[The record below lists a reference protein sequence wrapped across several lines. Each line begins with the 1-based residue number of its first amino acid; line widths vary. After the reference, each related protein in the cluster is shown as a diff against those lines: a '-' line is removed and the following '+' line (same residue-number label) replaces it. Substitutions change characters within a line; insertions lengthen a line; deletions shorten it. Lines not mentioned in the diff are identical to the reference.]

1 MLKSAPPSK
10 IIGTPHEAWKSWHRA
25 LEAMFD
31 GNESIALKEMD
42 ALFSEKVEMKPPTYF
57 KTRKSKPFTL
67 MALKGVSKLFKDFRY
82 TREFI
87 GERDMALEFVC
98 KCGENGPEL
107 QGVDLI
113 KLDENGKI
121 IEFAVV
127 SRPPKAVQ
135 VLLEHQSK
143 FMEAFLQQAKL

>member
-1 MLKSAPPSK
+1 MLKNAPPSK
-10 IIGTPHEAWKSWHRA
+10 IIGKPNDAWKSWHNA
-25 LEAMFD
+25 LELMFH
-31 GNESIALKEMD
+31 GNEKEAQKIMNE
-42 ALFSEKVEMKPPTYF
+42 LFSDKVEMKPPTYY

-67 MALKGVSKLFKDFRY
+67 MALRGVSQLFKDFRY

-87 GERDMALEFVC
+87 GERDFALEFVC
-98 KCGENGPEL
+98 KCGDNGPEL

-127 SRPPKAVQ
+127 ARPPKAVQ

-143 FMEAFLQQAKL
+143 FMEQFLKEAKL